1 MAVGTNLESKLLE
14 GIGETGERLVAG
26 TSLGHEGQ
34 GASRTSDLTV
44 GDLHAGGLRDIVLE
58 GRVGSRGHGPTAG
71 GERTRRISAD
81 GGPRQHCAPGSVK
94 GEEKKIR
101 NPLGFE
107 RVGRQ
112 LRGGMRR
119 DEVDPRRRRK
129 ASRRFDYS
137 VADWSE

>member
-1 MAVGTNLESKLLE
+1 
-14 GIGETGERLVAG
+14 
-26 TSLGHEGQ
+26 
-34 GASRTSDLTV
+34 
-44 GDLHAGGLRDIVLE
+44 
-58 GRVGSRGHGPTAG
+58 
-71 GERTRRISAD
+71 
-81 GGPRQHCAPGSVK
+81 VK
-94 GEEKKIR
+94 GEEKKIS

-137 VADWSE
+137 VADWPE